1 MTLKE
6 AVLSGLAPDGG
17 LYMPAEIP
25 KLESSTLKN
34 ADNLTLHE
42 ISEAITTL
50 FAGEEVPPE
59 GIQGIIHN
67 ALTFPAPV
75 HFLNDQIASLELFH
89 GPSLAFKDFG
99 ARFMAHLM
107 SWFIRN
113 DSEPLHIL
121 VATSG
126 DTGGAVALGFHNVPG
141 IEVSI
146 LYPKGRV
153 SDLQEKQLTTHD
165 GNIHAY
171 EIEGSFDDCQRM
183 VKEAFLDSELR
194 GKLRL
199 TSANSINI
207 SRLIPQTFYYFNALA
222 QACRLDSERTKRP
235 FVFSVPSGN
244 FGNLCAGVM
253 AKMMGARIDHFLAA
267 TNINDVVPKYLHSG
281 EYSPMESLRTISNA
295 MDVGNPSNFER
306 LSTLFECNLDQF
318 KELMSGYRYTDDE
331 TKNGLLETW
340 EEHHYISDPHGAS
353 GYLAAKDYL
362 STRTDNPIVVF
373 LETAHP
379 IKFQD
384 DVEESIKSSVAT
396 PPQVGSLLE
405 KEKKAALL
413 PPTLEALKE
422 QLLPH

>member
-1 MTLKE
+1 
-6 AVLSGLAPDGG
+6 
-17 LYMPAEIP
+17 
-25 KLESSTLKN
+25 
-34 ADNLTLHE
+34 
-42 ISEAITTL
+42 
-50 FAGEEVPPE
+50 
-59 GIQGIIHN
+59 
-67 ALTFPAPV
+67 
-75 HFLNDQIASLELFH
+75 
-89 GPSLAFKDFG
+89 
-99 ARFMAHLM
+99 
-107 SWFIRN
+107 
-113 DSEPLHIL
+113 
-121 VATSG
+121 
-126 DTGGAVALGFHNVPG
+126 
-141 IEVSI
+141 
-146 LYPKGRV
+146 
-153 SDLQEKQLTTHD
+153 
-165 GNIHAY
+165 
-171 EIEGSFDDCQRM
+171 M

-362 STRTDNPIVVF
+362 RTRTDNPIVVF